1 MCAEKPAGV
10 RDGTEVFALGGF
22 TETLGGIQ
30 AGILKVRVRAPDCDT
45 NPECGYVPTLAPL
58 MTAHGTKPTSSDVR
72 SSVAN
77 GGKPDIAGIAQFG
90 RE

>member
-45 NPECGYVPTLAPL
+45 NPAVRLR
-58 MTAHGTKPTSSDVR
+58 SDAR
-72 SSVAN
+72 SAN
-77 GGKPDIAGIAQFG
+77 DRSWHETDFQRCPQFG
-90 RE
+90 R